1 MKPEDYAPGPTIDTP
16 ELLLD
21 VLANEDGVFHFGTF
35 LTPAAAERRVASWKA
50 MARVWIADGSFRR
63 ACLKCLQ
70 TGKEMRA
77 AIRAPVVD
85 KTYGKHKP

>member
-1 MKPEDYAPGPTIDTP
+1 MKPEDYAPGTVIDTP
-16 ELLLD
+16 ELLRA
-21 VLANEDGVFHFGTF
+21 VLANEDAVYLHGAFVECSFFAKYVSAGWPRTD
-35 LTPAAAERRVASWKA
+35 TG
-50 MARVWIADGSFRR
+50 DGRFAR
-63 ACLKCLQ
+63 ACLKCPQ